1 MAVDFEMN
9 YEVETAALNDALAMM
24 KSAPSLQAERQLVD
38 AACALVAVLQESD
51 WPIERVLT
59 HVKQLAAHA
68 GFSKLTMSPVD
79 ALRTQEEVI
88 VDRLVHVCIDHYYRE
103 TQA

>member
-1 MAVDFEMN
+1 
-9 YEVETAALNDALAMM
+9 LNDALAMM